1 MIPSFQTLKT
11 RITSESL
18 AYICLHDKQFFEK
31 ADDYSRLNKI
41 FNPEGWLEKVSLL
54 ADMIISPL
62 VTLITCVWYG
72 ELPSIFSMISL
83 YKTVH
88 LWSEYI
94 YFKMLIAELHEWTR
108 IVKSIG
114 GPFISTNDAD
124 YHAYVYADAMERIHM
139 LWGTAP

>member
-1 MIPSFQTLKT
+1 MIPSSQILKT
-11 RITSESL
+11 RMTSESL
-18 AYICLHDKQFFEK
+18 AYIFLHDKQFFEK

-41 FNPEGWLEKVSLL
+41 FNPEGWLEKVTLL

-62 VTLITCVWYG
+62 VTLITSLWYG

-83 YKTVH
+83 YKTIS
-88 LWSEYI
+88 LWSDYI

-108 IVKSIG
+108 VVKSIG
-114 GPFISTNDAD
+114 GPFVSTNDAD

-139 LWGTAP
+139 AWGSAP